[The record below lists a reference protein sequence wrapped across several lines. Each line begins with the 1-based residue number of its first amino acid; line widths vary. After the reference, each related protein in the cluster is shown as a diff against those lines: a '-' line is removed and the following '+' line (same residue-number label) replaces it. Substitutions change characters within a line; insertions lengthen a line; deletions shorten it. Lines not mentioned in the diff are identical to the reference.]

1 MSTYY
6 IQEPQYMSNAF
17 ASNQSREQGSAL
29 VDFTFDVQK
38 KDQPMKNY
46 GRYSQKEYVIL
57 GNYQPLHEL
66 DPTMMGV

>member
-46 GRYSQKEYVIL
+46 GRYS
-57 GNYQPLHEL
+57 
-66 DPTMMGV
+66 